1 MKKTIIA
8 ASIAAVVAAP
18 AAFADVKISGQ
29 INYEII
35 DADSNDLGEDLNTDV
50 AISGSEDLGNGL
62 KASFKLSGSPDG
74 ASDGFGDDQW
84 FALSGDFG
92 TVKMGRMETF
102 SESHVRA
109 TAAND
114 ASDANGNEVTGVVGE
129 RANGVIAYASPKMN
143 GLQIHAA
150 VTSLDASTTQ
160 TSDFDQTDIGVSYS
174 NAGLTVM
181 VSQADGN
188 TAITNNTGVTET
200 NFAVKY
206 VMGDLT
212 VAAVRAEQDFDAA
225 ATTDTD
231 ETWVGVS
238 YKMGNNTFAA
248 SARSSDGTTGDDNT
262 FSVKH
267 AMSKS
272 TSIGLTMVDAQAA
285 NSDTTTLTIAHKF

>member
-8 ASIAAVVAAP
+8 ASIAAIVAAP

-29 INYEII
+29 INYEMI
-35 DADSNDLGEDLNTDV
+35 DADANDMGEDLNTDV

-74 ASDGFGDDQW
+74 AADGFGDDQW
-84 FALSGDFG
+84 LALSGDFG
-92 TVKMGRMETF
+92 TISMGRMETF
-102 SESHVRA
+102 SESKVRA

-114 ASDANGNEVTGVVGE
+114 ASDTYGNEVTGTIGE
-129 RANGVIAYASPKMN
+129 RANGVIAYASPSMN
-143 GLQIHAA
+143 GLQVHAA

-160 TSDFDQTDIGVSYS
+160 TSDFDQTDFGVSYS

-181 VSQADGN
+181 VSQADGY
-188 TAITNNTGVTET
+188 TAITNATKATET
-200 NFAVKY
+200 NVAVKY
-206 VMGDLT
+206 VMGDFT
-212 VAAVRAEQDFDAA
+212 VAAVRADIDYDNA

-248 SARSSDGTTGDDNT
+248 SARSSDGNSGDDNT

-267 AMSKS
+267 NLSKS
-272 TSIGLTMVDAQAA
+272 TSIGLTVLDAQAA
-285 NSDTTTLTIAHKF
+285 NSDVTVLTVAHSF